1 MRRWEIESPELP
13 VPTTFPT
20 VTYRIAPTGTFQ
32 PRFLAPSC
40 SLRRPNGDKGAPQ
53 LRQAASTS
61 KNGENDGKMM
71 MNYGSWGYLGVP
83 YLQTN
88 WLNPFLNSIPNS
100 PKIFNPL
107 NETLL
112 EWIGF
117 MIWAPHLSHHL
128 SWCSSTPGWRPWQR
142 CQRWPKQRETT
153 PPDGTGHPASASQA
167 SQSSGPW
174 QTEAAGIAGWGW
186 WWKLAKLFSPE
197 KWVKFSGRVQKAEIS
212 ARCCRL

>member
-1 MRRWEIESPELP
+1 MGGGLGRTRSVGNLIICWPWHRWELVNFWGIQVKSIYFLFGTGRCHKCLECSVLGCCYEEMGNRAQHIWRTWFCKKQSPELP

-83 YLQTN
+83 YL
-88 WLNPFLNSIPNS
+88 
-100 PKIFNPL
+100 
-107 NETLL
+107 
-112 EWIGF
+112 
-117 MIWAPHLSHHL
+117 
-128 SWCSSTPGWRPWQR
+128 SSNKMT
-142 CQRWPKQRETT
+142 
-153 PPDGTGHPASASQA
+153 
-167 SQSSGPW
+167 
-174 QTEAAGIAGWGW
+174 
-186 WWKLAKLFSPE
+186 
-197 KWVKFSGRVQKAEIS
+197 
-212 ARCCRL
+212 